1 MLRLRRGESGLL
13 LGARF
18 LLELLAPFVIGHAVD
33 DLARFGIA
41 ERDALLLGRGAVPFR
56 QAVAAEAGEVHQ
68 IDVLHIGAFAQ
79 MRDQRAE
86 RRRFELGAGLVFP
99 LPTSSCVLYVAP
111 PAALGRD
118 LLEGPRQNEVSELLT
133 GRKQTMRGFLDAIE
147 RAAEDSR
154 VRGLYAHIDGDSLGL
169 AKVQELRDAVQAF
182 RARGKFAIAFSE
194 SFGEFGGGT
203 RPYYLATAFDEIWL
217 QPLGAVGL
225 IGLHAEVPFLRGMLD
240 KLGIEPSFARR
251 EQYKSAVN
259 FLTETGM
266 TAPQR
271 EEVESLLTTMA
282 DQIARGVAETRH
294 LSESA

>member
-1 MLRLRRGESGLL
+1 RIV
-13 LGARF
+13 LGIFA
-18 LLELLAPFVIGHAVD
+18 AIGIIAALTV
-33 DLARFGIA
+33 LGTGIA
-41 ERDALLLGRGAVPFR
+41 VWRIASSRPALPKSIILT
-56 QAVAAEAGEVHQ
+56 AE
-68 IDVLHIGAFAQ
+68 
-79 MRDQRAE
+79 
-86 RRRFELGAGLVFP
+86 
-99 LPTSSCVLYVAP
+99 
-111 PAALGRD
+111 LGRD

-225 IGLHAEVPFLRGMLD
+225 TGLRAESPFLRGLLD
-240 KLGIEPSFARR
+240 RIGISSIASATATRRSPRRIAAPVRAPSCCRCRAISRAPAGRIPRARR
-251 EQYKSAVN
+251 S
-259 FLTETGM
+259 
-266 TAPQR
+266 R
-271 EEVESLLTTMA
+271 
-282 DQIARGVAETRH
+282 
-294 LSESA
+294 